1 MINNNQWLFKKNN
14 LNSPIYLD
22 YAATTPVDVDVLE
35 KMLPFFSQ
43 NFGNAGS
50 ATHQHG
56 WYANGAVKRARKQI
70 SESINC
76 EETEIIFT
84 SGATESI
91 NLAMKGVYNL
101 YSTKGEHIII
111 SKTEHTAVLDTA
123 AYLQE
128 KGAKIT
134 YLDVDENGIIDSEDL
149 KNAITER
156 TILIAVMW
164 VNNET
169 GVVQDCKKISEIA
182 YQNNIP
188 FLCDATQALGKLKID
203 LTDNHIGLM
212 PISSHKI
219 FGPKGVGALYVRR
232 KKPRI
237 SLESLVHGG
246 GQERGLRAGTLNVPG
261 IVGFGVAT
269 LKKTN
274 DLDSKKI
281 RIKDIK
287 SQFLIFFKQYNV
299 IVNGNQQSS
308 DYILNIRIPGLKA
321 SQLIKK
327 TRNISYSLG
336 SACNADS
343 LNPSHVLIAMGL
355 TKEECE
361 ASFRLSFS
369 AAITDQE
376 IKAACAIFKQ
386 SLL

>member
-1 MINNNQWLFKKNN
+1 MINNNQWLSKKNN

-35 KMLPFFSQ
+35 EMLPFFSQ

-70 SESINC
+70 AKSINC
-76 EETEIIFT
+76 EETEVIFT

-91 NLAMKGVYNL
+91 NLAMKGVYDL

-123 AYLQE
+123 AYLQK

-134 YLDVDENGIIDSEDL
+134 YLDVDKNGIIDSEDL

-169 GVVQDCKKISEIA
+169 GVVQDCKELSEIA

-203 LTDNHIGLM
+203 LADNHIGLM

-269 LKKTN
+269 LKNTN
-274 DLDSKKI
+274 NLNSKKT

-343 LNPSHVLIAMGL
+343 LNPSHVLVAMGL

-376 IKAACAIFKQ
+376 IKEACAIFKQ

>member
-1 MINNNQWLFKKNN
+1 MINNNQWLSKKNN

-35 KMLPFFSQ
+35 EMLPFFSQ

-70 SESINC
+70 AKSINC
-76 EETEIIFT
+76 EETEVIFT

-91 NLAMKGVYNL
+91 NLAMKGVYDL
-101 YSTKGEHIII
+101 YSTKGEHIVI

-123 AYLQE
+123 AYLQK

-134 YLDVDENGIIDSEDL
+134 YLDVDENGKIDSEDL

-169 GVVQDCKKISEIA
+169 GVVQDCKKLSEIA

-203 LTDNHIGLM
+203 LADNHIGLM

-269 LKKTN
+269 LKNTN
-274 DLDSKKI
+274 NLNSKKT

-343 LNPSHVLIAMGL
+343 LNPSHVLVAMGL

-376 IKAACAIFKQ
+376 IKEACAIFKQ

>member
-1 MINNNQWLFKKNN
+1 MINNNQWLSKKNN

-35 KMLPFFSQ
+35 EMLPFFSQ

-70 SESINC
+70 AKSINC
-76 EETEIIFT
+76 EETEVIFT

-91 NLAMKGVYNL
+91 NLAMKGVYDL

-123 AYLQE
+123 AYLQK

-134 YLDVDENGIIDSEDL
+134 YLDVDENGKIDSEDL

-169 GVVQDCKKISEIA
+169 GVVQDCKKLSEIA

-203 LTDNHIGLM
+203 LADNHIGLM

-269 LKKTN
+269 LKNTN
-274 DLDSKKI
+274 NLNSKKT

-343 LNPSHVLIAMGL
+343 LNPSHVLVAMGL

-376 IKAACAIFKQ
+376 IKEACAIFKQ

>member
-274 DLDSKKI
+274 DLDSKKN